1 MTALMAGVLG
11 FVAKIHPA
19 REPDEE
25 YLADPEDY
33 QPTHRDIVMDPR
45 RVPDI
50 QDVVDQ
56 PGEFEDYDEGGG
68 EIVRHYYEQSGDFI
82 NQQSW
87 RLLMRSY
94 VAVAETC
101 SPPGSFRKVQ
111 ASMGWHPREQR
122 IFRDMLIGAGL
133 AVVDAGGTLAWTSTK
148 AQRRT
153 WLANATF
160 PSTPPPVQKA
170 PCPTENPSPE
180 VLEHPE
186 NPGTPE
192 NTEES

>member
-19 REPDEE
+19 REPDE

-33 QPTHRDIVMDPR
+33 QPTHRN
-45 RVPDI
+45 
-50 QDVVDQ
+50 VVDDDF
-56 PGEFEDYDEGGG
+56 PDPPAELVVTDMIAYDDKGPIALY
-68 EIVRHYYEQSGDFI
+68 EIDTGDFI

-160 PSTPPPVQKA
+160 PSTPPPAQKA